1 MAIVIRE
8 AKSGDV
14 PFLAWVVL
22 AASRSHV
29 SRGAW
34 DLAVP
39 GSDEERL
46 RFLERL
52 LASEQRHWCHA
63 GGFRIAEVDG
73 RPAAA
78 LSGYSHEDPALQ
90 SPGEAIADCARSLG
104 WTDARIRDAF
114 AGLAVFLGCL
124 APDEAGAWII
134 EWVAT
139 AAEHRRKGLVQ
150 QLLEAELARGSQ
162 RGHEVSQISIL
173 SGNTA
178 AQRAYERAGYEYVDE
193 RRSAAFERAVGCPGL
208 VRMLKPL

>member
-8 AKSGDV
+8 SQPEDV

-29 SRGAW
+29 SCGAW

-46 RFLERL
+46 HFLERL
-52 LASEQRHWCHA
+52 LTSERPHWCHA
-63 GGFRIAEVDG
+63 RGFRVAEVDG
-73 RPAAA
+73 RPGAA
-78 LSGYSHEDPALQ
+78 LSGYAPEDPELG
-90 SPGEAIADCARSLG
+90 SPAEAISACARSLD
-104 WTDARIRDAF
+104 WTDAQIREAF
-114 AGLAVFLGCL
+114 ERLAVFLGCL
-124 APDEAGAWII
+124 PPDEPGAWII

-139 AAEHRRKGLVQ
+139 SADQRRKGLVQ
-150 QLLEAELARGSQ
+150 QLLEAELAKGAE
-162 RGHEVSQISIL
+162 RGHGVSQISIL

-208 VRMLKPL
+208 LRMLKPL

>member
-8 AKSGDV
+8 ALPEDV

-29 SRGAW
+29 ARGAW

-52 LASEQRHWCHA
+52 LSSERPHWCHTR
-63 GGFRIAEVDG
+63 GFRVAEVDG
-73 RPAAA
+73 RAAAA
-78 LSGYSHEDPALQ
+78 LSGYAAEDPELE
-90 SPGEAIADCARSLG
+90 SPGEAISACARSLG
-104 WTDARIRDAF
+104 WTDDQIGEAF
-114 AGLAVFLGCL
+114 ARLAIFLGCL
-124 APDEAGAWII
+124 PPDEPGAWII

-139 AAEHRRKGLVQ
+139 SAEQRRRGLVQ
-150 QLLEAELARGSQ
+150 RLLEAELAKGAD
-162 RGHEVSQISIL
+162 RGHSVSQISLL

-178 AQRAYERAGYEYVDE
+178 ARKAYERAGYEYVDE

-208 VRMLKPL
+208 LRMLRPL

>member
-8 AKSGDV
+8 SLPEDV

-29 SRGAW
+29 ACGAW
-34 DLAVP
+34 DLSVP
-39 GSDEERL
+39 GSDEVKL

-52 LASEQRHWCHA
+52 LTSERPHWCHA
-63 GGFRIAEVDG
+63 RGFRVAEVDG

-78 LSGYSHEDPALQ
+78 LSGYAPEDSRLQ
-90 SPGEAIADCARSLG
+90 SAAEAISECARSLG
-104 WTDARIRDAF
+104 WTGEEIGEAF
-114 AGLAVFLGCL
+114 GRLAVFLGCL
-124 APDEAGAWII
+124 PLDEPGAWVI

-139 AAEHRRKGLVQ
+139 SAEQRRRGLIQ
-150 QLLEAELARGSQ
+150 QLLEAELAHGAD
-162 RGHEVSQISIL
+162 RGHSVSQISIL

-178 AQRAYERAGYEYVDE
+178 AQRAYERAGYAYVDE

-208 VRMLKPL
+208 LRMLRPL

>member
-8 AKSGDV
+8 SLPEDV

-29 SRGAW
+29 ACGAW

-39 GSDEERL
+39 GDDEEKL

-52 LASEQRHWCHA
+52 LTSERPHWCQA
-63 GGFRIAEVDG
+63 RGFRVAEVDG
-73 RPAAA
+73 RAAAA
-78 LSGYSHEDPALQ
+78 LSGYAPEDPGLE
-90 SPGEAIADCARSLG
+90 SPAEAISACARSLG
-104 WTDARIRDAF
+104 WTDEKISKAF
-114 AGLAVFLGCL
+114 AQLAIVLGCL
-124 APDEAGAWII
+124 PPDEPGAWII

-139 AAEHRRKGLVQ
+139 SAGQRRRGLVQ
-150 QLLEAELARGSQ
+150 RLLEAELANGTE
-162 RGHEVSQISIL
+162 RGHRVSQISIL

-208 VRMLKPL
+208 LRMLRPL